1 MFSDAY
7 DKESKMERKMNL
19 LAKTGSWIVALLA
32 VAATPVFGQ
41 NSKAV
46 ADNRSMPQYCC
57 PPKPCC
63 EEMPKIQLPCAYNA
77 PARIEVK
84 CPWDLFVSASF
95 TYWQPIQSNMEI
107 GVVGSRG
114 AGITLDSRVE
124 NFSASFEPGF
134 KVALGM
140 NFDHD
145 SWDSQLA
152 YTWFRGNNYES
163 LTANSEEVIL
173 PLWTLPLNGAEF
185 GSASERW
192 KLHMDLLDWELGR
205 SYYVGRQLTFRPSIA
220 LRGAWIR
227 QNVHVAYT
235 DPVENSAGAIDLSGK
250 SHSWAVGPRFGLNTN
265 WIFCDDFRI
274 FGNGAADILYTRYT
288 SLKTSETLASVSPQT
303 FVVRQTGYGTIRTHM
318 ELELGLGWGMYIDC
332 YNWYL
337 DFSAG
342 YGFQVFFDQNMF
354 RNFNDD
360 ALLSSSTLPN
370 GNLYVQGLTLTAR
383 LDF

>member
-1 MFSDAY
+1 
-7 DKESKMERKMNL
+7 MNL
-19 LAKTGSWIVALLA
+19 LAKTGSWVVALLA

-46 ADNRSMPQYCC
+46 ADSRSMPQYCC

-63 EEMPKIQLPCAYNA
+63 EEMPKVQLPCAYNA

-84 CPWDLFVSASF
+84 CPWDLYVSASF

-107 GVVGSRG
+107 GVVATHS
-114 AGITLDSRVE
+114 AGITAGGRVE
-124 NFSASFEPGF
+124 NFNADFEPGF

-152 YTWFRGNNYES
+152 YTWFRGNS
-163 LTANSEEVIL
+163 SETLKADGEEGIY
-173 PLWTLPLNGAEF
+173 PLWTTPLVINDFA
-185 GSASERW
+185 SASENW
-192 KLHMDLLDWELGR
+192 KLHIDLLDWELGR
-205 SYYVGRQLTFRPSIA
+205 SHYVGRQLTFRPFVA

-227 QNVHVAYT
+227 QNVDVAY
-235 DPVENSAGAIDLSGK
+235 DNPLNIGNANVDVRGK
-250 SHSWAVGPRFGLNTN
+250 SHSWAVGPRMGLNTN

-288 SLKTSETLASVSPQT
+288 SLKSTETVAGANTST
-303 FVVRQTGYGTIRTHM
+303 FVINQTGYGTIRTHM

-354 RNFNDD
+354 RNFNDPL
-360 ALLSSSTLPN
+360 ASGSTLPN
-370 GNLYVQGLTLTAR
+370 GNLYMQGLTLTAR